1 MGTALETCTAESVV
15 TSQYTKSLGAATA
28 VDCTTSRARAK
39 TPSNAVLKSYDGTIG
54 QTNVV
59 RQTQATSLPPTDPH
73 RPNPFDEL
81 FVDEDISSVKPLPS
95 STCERY

>member
-15 TSQYTKSLGAATA
+15 TSEYTKSLGAATA
-28 VDCTTSRARAK
+28 VDCTTSAA
-39 TPSNAVLKSYDGTIG
+39 LKSYDGTFG

-73 RPNPFDEL
+73 GPNPFDEL
-81 FVDEDISSVKPLPS
+81 FVDEDISSVKPTPS